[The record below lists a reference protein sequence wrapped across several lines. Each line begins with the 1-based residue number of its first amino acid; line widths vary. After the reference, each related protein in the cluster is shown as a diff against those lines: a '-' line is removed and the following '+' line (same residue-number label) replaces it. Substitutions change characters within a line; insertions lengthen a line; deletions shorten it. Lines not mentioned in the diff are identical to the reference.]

1 MSWIARQPAF
11 NKARQ
16 MEVST
21 RYQNGEGASIIV
33 GDGEIV
39 DEDEKDLKYIPS
51 PAISY
56 SLWYKRRWMEVTRT
70 KTGGANYYD
79 KETDRLTVR

>member
-1 MSWIARQPAF
+1 
-11 NKARQ
+11 

-21 RYQNGEGASIIV
+21 RYQSDKGASIIV
-33 GDGEIV
+33 GDEDIV
-39 DEDEKDLKYIPS
+39 SEDERHLKYIPS

-70 KTGGANYYD
+70 KIGGVNDYD
-79 KETDRLTVR
+79 DEKDLLTVR